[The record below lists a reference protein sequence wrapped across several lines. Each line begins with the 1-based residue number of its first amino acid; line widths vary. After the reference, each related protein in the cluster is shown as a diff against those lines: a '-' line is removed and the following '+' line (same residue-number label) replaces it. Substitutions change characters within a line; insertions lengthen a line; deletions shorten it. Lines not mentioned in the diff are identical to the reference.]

1 MPLLTSALQNLIG
14 GVSQQPAAIRAA
26 NEAEAIDNAVP
37 SPVEGLIKRPPTEIV
52 AAVAQAGGALRS
64 IPTSQNVFV
73 HLIERDE
80 TEKYLMTV
88 TNAGD
93 IDIYDL
99 AGNRKTLHQ
108 DVVSGTTVVP
118 GSALPNQRKALTIGD
133 VTFLSNATTVPAMT
147 NAVVT
152 PVPAE
157 PKRAGLVW
165 IKQTNYNREHIIK
178 LTSGGTTSTFTHIS
192 RSVAITQ
199 EGSSGTNGTYGAP
212 GTTPVYLTYVT
223 GTKAQTYPRAQITVS
238 GGKVTQVLILE
249 DAIGWEADQIGVT
262 LSANSGDI
270 GGVNN
275 FQVRIESTTQ
285 GEIGTDH
292 VARALWEGASAGYI
306 GPPGGID
313 ATSPY
318 TASTYNDSVI
328 YLQGSADFTVV
339 VDDDFAGE
347 GMVYI
352 RDEVQRFEDLPPSAP
367 HNYIVKVVGAP
378 ESEYDDYYVQF
389 KADDGVFSRGIWEE
403 CAAPGIKNTISAAT
417 MPLLLIRQS
426 NGTFMLKRA
435 DGTTPTTGN
444 GRPSTDPATI
454 YDRYKWTNRLVG
466 DDLTNPLPSFIG
478 IGVTDMVFHQN
489 RLGFL
494 SGENIVFSE
503 TSEFFNF
510 FRTTTLDILDSN
522 PIDVASSSPR
532 VGKIVAAVPFNRDL
546 ILFTPTGQ
554 MVLRGGEILSPRQ
567 IAIIPVAEF
576 DSQATTVKPIPSA
589 NAVFFTFAN
598 GGFTGMREMVPQPA
612 LDGSYLANDLTTNVA
627 RYVPGNPTHLAAT
640 THDNLA
646 VIVSQGSLY
655 CYRYFNTGNE
665 RIQSAW
671 FRFTFQD
678 SSTQSFAHAQAVWAG
693 FVESDMYVVF
703 KRTKDASNSYL
714 TIEKIRM
721 GVGINDAATTGKTW
735 VTCLDQRK
743 YFAAGQGTYSSAT
756 GLTTFTLPKPMS
768 YVAGRTRVV
777 TANGLILSN
786 ASGTAFNTTT
796 EAAGTVSVIGD
807 YSATAVWIGTE
818 YTTTYEFSTPYLKAQ
833 AGRGLAAMLNGRYQL
848 RYLTLQFADS
858 GYFRVTVQIR
868 NEATYEYP
876 FTGETVGTTVLGQP
890 NILSGTFRVPLFS
903 KNDNV
908 IIKILNDS
916 PFPSKILNG
925 EFEATYDDRAVRF
938 GS

>member
-1 MPLLTSALQNLIG
+1 MPLLTSPLQNLIG

-52 AAVAQAGGALRS
+52 AAVAAAGGTLRS

-99 AGNRKTLHQ
+99 AGNRKTLYQ
-108 DVVSGTTVVP
+108 DVVSGTTVTP
-118 GSALPNQRKALTIGD
+118 GAALPNQRKALTIGD
-133 VTFLSNATTVPAMT
+133 VTFLSNATVVPAMT
-147 NAVVT
+147 NAVVN
-152 PVPAE
+152 PVPTNYN
-157 PKRAGLVW
+157 RAGLVW
-165 IKQTNYNREHIIK
+165 IQQANYNREHIIK
-178 LTSGGTTSTFTHIS
+178 LTSGGTTQTFLHIS
-192 RSVAITQ
+192 RSVTITK
-199 EGSSGTNGTYGAP
+199 EGSSGTNGTYTNVLLKPISTSATKC
-212 GTTPVYLTYVT
+212 TT
-223 GTKAQTYPRAQITVS
+223 GPRARIVIAS
-238 GGKVTQVLILE
+238 GKVTEINILE
-249 DAIGWEADQIGVT
+249 DAVGWSSENIDALLEPNNIADVGNINGFEVSIKSLT
-262 LSANSGDI
+262 S
-270 GGVNN
+270 
-275 FQVRIESTTQ
+275 

-292 VARALWEGASAGYI
+292 VAKALYDGTSQGYI
-306 GPPGGID
+306 GPYGGIVGQG
-313 ATSPY
+313 
-318 TASTYNDSVI
+318 TYNTSLIADSVLYI
-328 YLQGSADFTVV
+328 KGSADFTVV
-339 VDDDFAGE
+339 VEDDFAGE
-347 GMVYI
+347 GMSYI

-367 HNYIVKVVGAP
+367 HNYMVKVAGAP

-403 CAAPGIKNTISAAT
+403 SAAPGVKNTINPET
-417 MPLLLIRQS
+417 MPLMLIRQS
-426 NGTFMLKRA
+426 DGTFMLKRV
-435 DGTTPTTGN
+435 DGTTPAANVPGGANYT
-444 GRPSTDPATI
+444 A
-454 YDRYKWTNRLVG
+454 YKWANRLVG

-478 IGVTDMVFHQN
+478 IGITDMVFHQN

-567 IAIIPVAEF
+567 VAIIPVAEF

-598 GGFTGMREMVPQPA
+598 GGFTGMRELVPQPA

-678 SSTQSFAHAQAVWAG
+678 SSTETYAHAQAVWVG

-703 KRTKDASNSYL
+703 KRTKDATNSYL

-721 GVGINDAATTGKTW
+721 GVGINDAATTGKSW

-743 YFAAGQGTYSSAT
+743 YFPAGQGTYSSAT

-777 TANGLILSN
+777 AANGLILGN
-786 ASGTAFNTTT
+786 GGGTAFNTST

-833 AGRGLAAMLNGRYQL
+833 AGRGMAAMLNGRYQL

-868 NEATYEYP
+868 NESTYEYP

-890 NILSGTFRVPLFS
+890 NIQSGTFRVPLFS

-908 IIKILNDS
+908 VIKILNDS